1 MNVRVA
7 ISGKMGS
14 GKTTLAR
21 ALQHEFSDPVNW
33 YESESYI
40 PQIIGFGAP
49 IRELLS
55 RGNIN
60 KHDAQF
66 REAAQ
71 NMGMAMREI
80 DPKFWINVFYNTAPA
95 SVIIDDLRFK
105 NEFEWCK
112 RHGFYLIR
120 LLAPYPIREA
130 RGADVSRDFHVSET
144 ELDEQEGWDFA
155 CLNTN
160 YTDTT
165 ALAKILLPKIREHC
179 FDSNV
184 YRRGATKAVSSSAAA
199 E

>member
-1 MNVRVA
+1 MSSYICGERHMGMNIRVA

-21 ALQHEFSDPVNW
+21 ALQHEFSHPSNW
-33 YESESYI
+33 YESESYV
-40 PQIIGFGAP
+40 PQIMGFGAP

-60 KHDAQF
+60 KHDSQF

-71 NMGMAMREI
+71 NLGMVMREI

-112 RHGFYLIR
+112 R
-120 LLAPYPIREA
+120 
-130 RGADVSRDFHVSET
+130 
-144 ELDEQEGWDFA
+144 
-155 CLNTN
+155 
-160 YTDTT
+160 
-165 ALAKILLPKIREHC
+165 
-179 FDSNV
+179 
-184 YRRGATKAVSSSAAA
+184 
-199 E
+199 